1 MSERE
6 STSDPIVDLAGQ
18 LVSLNSRAVSV
29 YSPIVEQIVT
39 QQSTDRS
46 LIESTLDGL
55 LGFAGSEDGLAL
67 YKKLCRYYWD
77 LDPLATASYIS
88 AYREMWDEESLDA

>member
-6 STSDPIVDLAGQ
+6 LSTDPIIDLARQ
-18 LVSLNSRAVSV
+18 LVSLNSRAVSI
-29 YSPIVEQIVT
+29 YSPIVDQIII

-55 LGFAGSEDGLAL
+55 LGFAGTEDGLTL
-67 YKKLCRYYWD
+67 YKRLCRYYWD
-77 LDPLATASYIS
+77 LAPLATASYIS
-88 AYREMWDEESLDA
+88 AYRKMWDEESPDE